1 MTSAGASRRQIAGL
15 ITTHVSQSY
24 QMEKEASTE
33 GKLC

>member
-15 ITTHVSQSY
+15 ITHVSQSY
-24 QMEKEASTE
+24 QMEMEASTE